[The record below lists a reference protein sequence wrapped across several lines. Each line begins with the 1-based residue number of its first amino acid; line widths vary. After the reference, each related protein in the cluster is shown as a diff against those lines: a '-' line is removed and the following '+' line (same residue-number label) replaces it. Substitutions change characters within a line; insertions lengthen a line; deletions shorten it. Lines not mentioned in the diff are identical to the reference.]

1 MAVGADGDIYYVE
14 ALLMTGSIYNPIPD
28 WSPHAI
34 RRIGPALPGLQPID
48 SLQVASRYGQEVYVF
63 DRSGKHLSTRDALTG
78 VTRLQFGYDTAGMLA
93 TISDQDGLVTGV
105 ERDPNTG
112 LATAIVAPSGQR
124 TVLTMTDG
132 YLSAIDEPGGAHREF
147 TYTSGGLLESY
158 KKPTQATTSF
168 TYDELG
174 RLVHEDMPGAGS
186 WTLTRTGPTP
196 QDVRAPL
203 QVSAVSAEGKTW
215 TCGGVVDTLGNATR
229 TNSGPTG
236 LQSIGNILQT
246 GVDTKATPDRM
257 TYSVTKGADIRFG
270 MQAPLPATTV
280 VSTPG
285 GKQMTTTMARAV
297 TMNGTNLVSQ
307 VDTTTVNDKVSTSTY
322 NVAAKTI
329 TNVSAAGR
337 QTIST
342 LDDKGRVVKVQ
353 SGNLAP
359 TAYTYDT
366 RGRLATVTVGTGTSA
381 RITSFSYDTF
391 DRLETVTDPLLRVQ
405 SYVYDDANRV
415 VSQVFTDQ
423 SEVGFSYDANGN
435 VTSVTPPGR
444 PEHDFGYTPADLM
457 SSYTPPAVAGAGATT
472 YEYNHD
478 KQPTVVHRPDGSQIV
493 TTYDGAGRVATVTY
507 PAGPST
513 SDGNITVTRNYHPT
527 TGKLSGMSSS
537 DGQSLT
543 YGYDGSLPLSTTWSG
558 TVVGSVSLTYDN
570 NFRVVSESVNGA
582 NTVALGHDDDGLLTS
597 IDGLTIT
604 RDPANGLI
612 SDASIGSVT
621 NHRTYDNFGQMAT
634 NETKFG
640 ATSLY
645 SVAYVRDSLGRI
657 EQKTE
662 TIQGTTTV
670 WVYSYDTAGRLWQVM
685 KDGVLTSVYGYGANG
700 NRLTK
705 TTSAGTE
712 TATYD
717 DQDRLLT
724 YGKWAYTYTA
734 NGELRTKTDT
744 TIGDVTT
751 YSYDGQGNLRRVTLP
766 DGRLIEYVVD
776 GENRRVGKKV
786 NGTLVR
792 RWLFKDSLKPAAEL
806 DGAGTMLARYVDGL
820 VIKGSNTY
828 KVVADHL
835 GTPRLLIDRTTG
847 AVAQRLDFDEF
858 GQITSDSSPGFQT
871 FGLAGGIY
879 DADTGLVR
887 FGARDYDPETGRWT
901 AKDPIRFE
909 GGDMNLF
916 GYAHQDPV
924 NNVDRTGK
932 WAAACAAAIAA
943 CVGYAA
949 YQGYCKVSDMKTIGE
964 QIRNNEE
971 EQMSL
976 TSMADGGEGP
986 QSCRPQCDQDAET
999 ERLRQEQ
1006 AELVRRYADAH
1017 QFDGIKGHWKDVGC
1031 AALVVIACLVPSP

>member
-1 MAVGADGDIYYVE
+1 MIVT
-14 ALLMTGSIYNPIPD
+14 LLST
-28 WSPHAI
+28 
-34 RRIGPALPGLQPID
+34 PAKTCV
-48 SLQVASRYGQEVYVF
+48 SHRARSFAASR
-63 DRSGKHLSTRDALTG
+63 K
-78 VTRLQFGYDTAGMLA
+78 TA
-93 TISDQDGLVTGV
+93 
-105 ERDPNTG
+105 DP
-112 LATAIVAPSGQR
+112 R
-124 TVLTMTDG
+124 TEKC
-132 YLSAIDEPGGAHREF
+132 S
-147 TYTSGGLLESY
+147 LL
-158 KKPTQATTSF
+158 
-168 TYDELG
+168 
-174 RLVHEDMPGAGS
+174 
-186 WTLTRTGPTP
+186 
-196 QDVRAPL
+196 
-203 QVSAVSAEGKTW
+203 
-215 TCGGVVDTLGNATR
+215 
-229 TNSGPTG
+229 
-236 LQSIGNILQT
+236 I
-246 GVDTKATPDRM
+246 
-257 TYSVTKGADIRFG
+257 
-270 MQAPLPATTV
+270 
-280 VSTPG
+280 
-285 GKQMTTTMARAV
+285 
-297 TMNGTNLVSQ
+297 
-307 VDTTTVNDKVSTSTY
+307 
-322 NVAAKTI
+322 
-329 TNVSAAGR
+329 
-337 QTIST
+337 
-342 LDDKGRVVKVQ
+342 
-353 SGNLAP
+353 
-359 TAYTYDT
+359 
-366 RGRLATVTVGTGTSA
+366 
-381 RITSFSYDTF
+381 
-391 DRLETVTDPLLRVQ
+391 
-405 SYVYDDANRV
+405 
-415 VSQVFTDQ
+415 
-423 SEVGFSYDANGN
+423 
-435 VTSVTPPGR
+435 
-444 PEHDFGYTPADLM
+444 
-457 SSYTPPAVAGAGATT
+457 
-472 YEYNHD
+472 NHD